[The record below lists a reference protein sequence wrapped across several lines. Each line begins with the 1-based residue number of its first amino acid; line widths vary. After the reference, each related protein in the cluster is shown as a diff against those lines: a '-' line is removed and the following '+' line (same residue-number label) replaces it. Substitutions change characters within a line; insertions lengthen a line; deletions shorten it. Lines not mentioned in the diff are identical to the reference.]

1 MSFPFFWIYDKKSS
15 EQSSSSSFSRKFLTP
30 DRVPIN
36 IESKRSGKRGI
47 YGYFTIDRNEV
58 SRKGRKGTI
67 RIINSLR
74 GQLNRIENRWR
85 ESRRRRLASG
95 YLLLAI
101 KRLCSACLNYGQCIR
116 FYYYYFDILFRLLEL
131 FLTRTRSWFR
141 TSFVHCPFIFLF
153 VYPSIIISML
163 RGSRC
168 MEKSRRQ
175 LFLLFR
181 FSSPLWSKAK
191 QFYRFSIVSS
201 NRGPRPSPSTK
212 VVSKI

>member
-15 EQSSSSSFSRKFLTP
+15 EQSSSSFSRKFLTP

-101 KRLCSACLNYGQCIR
+101 KSALFCLLKLRTMYT
-116 FYYYYFDILFRLLEL
+116 ILL
-131 FLTRTRSWFR
+131 
-141 TSFVHCPFIFLF
+141 
-153 VYPSIIISML
+153 
-163 RGSRC
+163 
-168 MEKSRRQ
+168 
-175 LFLLFR
+175 LLFR
-181 FSSPLWSKAK
+181 YSLPPSRIIPYEKFVSNLLCPLSVYIPLRLSLDNNLDVARLAWHGKIEEAVISPISLFLSPLVKSKTILSILD
-191 QFYRFSIVSS
+191 RFVKSW
-201 NRGPRPSPSTK
+201 PSTIIAFDQ
-212 VVSKI
+212 SRF

>member
-15 EQSSSSSFSRKFLTP
+15 EQSSSSSSSSRKFLTP

-47 YGYFTIDRNEV
+47 YGYYNIDRNEV

-101 KRLCSACLNYGQCIR
+101 KSALFCLLKLRTMYT
-116 FYYYYFDILFRLLEL
+116 ILL
-131 FLTRTRSWFR
+131 
-141 TSFVHCPFIFLF
+141 
-153 VYPSIIISML
+153 
-163 RGSRC
+163 
-168 MEKSRRQ
+168 
-175 LFLLFR
+175 LLFR
-181 FSSPLWSKAK
+181 YSLPPSRIIPYENEKLVSNLLCPLSVYIPLRLSLDNNLDVARLAWHGKIEEAVISPISLFLSPLVKSKTILSILD
-191 QFYRFSIVSS
+191 RFVKSW
-201 NRGPRPSPSTK
+201 PSTIAFDQ
-212 VVSKI
+212 SRF